1 MILQQPAT
9 LQAEDNKAT
18 NRLTAFLFLL
28 YLVALFWILLFKLGV
43 QFAYMDNRSITL
55 IPFREYFRYH
65 SKIDVAGTILNVAA
79 FIPLGI
85 YTGTLFKTWTF
96 GKNLFFFFLVSLVI
110 ESLQY
115 LLAVGAFDSTDIIT
129 NTFGGVIGLL
139 VCKAIQIAYKPRIRA
154 QKIIN
159 TLAVIGT
166 ILMMV
171 MLLLLKLNMLPVRY
185 Q

>member
-1 MILQQPAT
+1 
-9 LQAEDNKAT
+9 T

-43 QFAYMDNRSITL
+43 QFEYMDNRSFTL

-65 SKIDVAGTILNVAA
+65 SKIDVAGTVLNVAA

-85 YTGTLFKTWTF
+85 YTGTLFKTWNV

-110 ESLQY
+110 EGLQY
-115 LLAVGAFDSTDIIT
+115 VLAVGAFDSTDIIT
-129 NTFGGVIGLL
+129 NTVGGLVGLL
-139 VCKAIQIAYKPRIRA
+139 VCKAIQNIYKPRIRA

-159 TLAVIGT
+159 VLAAIGT
-166 ILMMV
+166 ILLIV
-171 MLLLLKLNMLPVRY
+171 FLLLLKLNMLPVRY